1 MERFLHPGQ
10 SVSFRLPVDTPPN
23 VIEFLNSYLP
33 GKKRSAALADLLIC
47 AAQDRL
53 HDEEDGERLVLIL
66 PRIPPDQREW
76 LRMPETRRMLGA
88 FVALLLQNPAGALG
102 SIFGK
107 AQQAENADLPERA
120 FRARSDFH
128 ARLARSNFEDDE

>member
-10 SVSFRLPVDTPPN
+10 SVSFRLPVDTPPQ
-23 VIEFLNSYLP
+23 VLEFLNAYAP
-33 GKKRSAALADLLIC
+33 GKKRSAALADLLIR

-53 HDEEDGERLVLIL
+53 HDEEVGERLVLIL

-76 LRMPETRRMLGA
+76 LRLPETRRALGA
-88 FVALLLQNPAGALG
+88 FVAALLHPAGALG
-102 SIFGK
+102 SISGK
-107 AQQAENADLPERA
+107 AQQAENADLPERT

-128 ARLARSNFEDDE
+128 AKLARSNFEDDE